1 MAKRLVTDP
10 EDLGVESQLIRA
22 IGDLAA
28 GRLQAIIDGDGDLN
42 YASTA
47 DRTGSGRAVDALLR
61 RLHAGVIQLAREL
74 VTRPPEDPE
83 AIAVSQAQTIFSE
96 VKNLCIATLE
106 GVFDADG
113 PHAVSVFPGPLHL
126 AKLLLAVSGDL
137 AEAGICRVRA
147 PSGIN
152 AGKWWRIIRRAAR
165 KRPYLWRNHRAA
177 LDKSFLFKGMSAV
190 VSFPTGGGKST
201 LAEMKIAASLLGGGK
216 VVVLAPTLALV
227 DQTAFTLKNAF
238 HQRVR
243 RSRR

>member
-137 AEAGICRVRA
+137 AEAGIFVWHGNFYAQPVTEALNIEPDGAVRI
-147 PSGIN
+147 GLLHYN
-152 AGKWWRIIRRAAR
+152 
-165 KRPYLWRNHRAA
+165 
-177 LDKSFLFKGMSAV
+177 
-190 VSFPTGGGKST
+190 T
-201 LAEMKIAASLLGGGK
+201 LEEVNRLIG
-216 VVVLAPTLALV
+216 VLQKLA
-227 DQTAFTLKNAF
+227 
-238 HQRVR
+238 
-243 RSRR
+243 